1 MRLTLVDVFAEARY
15 AGNQLAVV
23 RDAAALDAAIM
34 QSIAREMNFSETT
47 FVVEEAPG
55 RARVRIFTPS
65 DELPFA
71 GHPTLGTAWV
81 MGRDLAEYT
90 LDLAIGPVTVT
101 FDRADGLAWMRPPE
115 ARFGHALDRARAAA
129 VVRLPPDALHPEW
142 PATFAN
148 IGPTFLFVPLRRRED
163 LVRASLDAEAQ
174 AALME
179 AGSPARGT
187 FVFAPEGYSADA
199 DISARLFFDANGVR
213 EDPATGSANSAL
225 ACYLRRFRATPFR
238 AIVEQGFEIRRP
250 SRLYLDVTS
259 DGYRVGGRVRL
270 VAEGTLY

>member
-1 MRLTLVDVFAEARY
+1 VRLTLVDVFAETRY

-23 RDAAALDAAIM
+23 RDAGTLDATTM

-47 FVVEEAPG
+47 FVVEETPG

-81 MGRDLAEYT
+81 MGRNLAAYT

-101 FDRADGLAWMRPPE
+101 FDREGGLTWMQPPE
-115 ARFGHALDRARAAA
+115 ARFGPTLDRERAAA
-129 VVRLPPDALHPEW
+129 VVRLAPDALHPEW
-142 PATFAN
+142 PATIAN
-148 IGPTFLFVPLRRRED
+148 IGPTFLFVPLRRRDD
-163 LVRASLDAEAQ
+163 LARASLDPRAHT
-174 AALME
+174 ALVE

-199 DISARLFFDANGVR
+199 DISARLFFDANGLR

-238 AIVEQGFEIRRP
+238 AIVEQGFEIQRP
-250 SRLYLDVTS
+250 SRLYLDVSS
-259 DGYRVGGRVRL
+259 DAYRVGGRVRL